1 MAGVR
6 GMIAQRGTVNGGIV
20 RDVRTSSRSYSRC
33 CMYRIC
39 VNSKRC
45 ILQYVCLGSVEPG
58 VMGRADEA
66 P

>member
-6 GMIAQRGTVNGGIV
+6 GVIAQRGTVNGGIAC
-20 RDVRTSSRSYSRC
+20 DVCSGIRGAVCTV
-33 CMYRIC
+33 C